1 MTFKYLLFSLLI
13 SLYSV
18 CTYSQATPDKL
29 PVGDTTLVIPTE
41 VSNSLDFMLQ
51 SWAVRHAAKSNCPT
65 SEIPPLVS
73 DSICKLRLSKLPY
86 LMEMPYNSTVRSY
99 IDLYTLRK
107 RRQMESMLGL
117 SEYYFPVFEQ
127 VLGANNLP
135 LELKYLSIIESALNT
150 TIVSRMGAAGLWQ
163 LMIATGKM
171 YGLEINSLVDER
183 LSPAKATN
191 AAAHFMKDLHS
202 IYGDWNLVIAAYN
215 CGPGNVNKAIRKAG
229 GKRDYWAI
237 YPYLP
242 RETRGYVPIFIAANY
257 SMHYAREHNLCSSNV
272 NMPAI
277 TDTIMVRKR
286 LHLLQVASVLRL
298 PIELVRLLNPQ
309 YRKDIIPGNTK
320 PYALCLPLKYVTLF
334 MEMQDTI
341 YAYKSDSLINNRR
354 GEIEIVENSNNV
366 SQENSG
372 GKLKLHKVL
381 KGQTLK
387 TIAAKYG
394 ISVSK
399 LKAWNG
405 IKGDKAKVGSMLKV
419 TKYNT
424 ESAIEPSKA
433 PIKPVVDEKKATL
446 DEPVVKP
453 VVSESPKLHIVAAG
467 QSLFS
472 IANLYGVTVENLK
485 QWNGLK
491 DAQVKIGDH
500 LKIRPIEPITT
511 KKVVETK
518 MSEMAVSK
526 PITNSVSLY
535 HTVTKKQSL
544 LAIAK
549 KYNVSVQDIKN
560 WNDLKNDQIQI
571 GDKLKVS
578 NSGVD
583 IETSTV
589 KTNKTTK
596 TIEDKTTKSVEAK
609 PIEKEK
615 ETSHTVSHGESLAS
629 IATKYNL
636 KVADLKK
643 WNHLKI
649 TRLDI
654 GDVLYLNS
662 TAKDN
667 SLDKSTKTSKEE
679 ENSPKTKV
687 KHKIKTHTV
696 SRGQNLGAIANRYGV
711 SVDDLKK
718 WNKMTDSRLSI
729 GDKIKLGE

>member
-1 MTFKYLLFSLLI
+1 MTLKYLLISLLI

-18 CTYSQATPDKL
+18 CSYSQATPDKL
-29 PVGDTTLVIPTE
+29 TVGDTTLVVPTE

-65 SEIPPLVS
+65 GEIPPLVS

-99 IDLYTLRK
+99 IDLYTLKK

-257 SMHYAREHNLCSSNV
+257 SLHYAREHNLCSANV

-286 LHLLQVASVLRL
+286 LHLSQVASVLRL
-298 PIELVRLLNPQ
+298 PLELVRLLNPQ

-341 YAYKSDSLINNRR
+341 YAYKADSLINNRR
-354 GEIEIVENSNNV
+354 GEIEIIENSKH
-366 SQENSG
+366 SGQENAG
-372 GKLKLHKVL
+372 GKVKLHKVL

-387 TIAAKYG
+387 SIAAKYG

-405 IKGDKAKVGSMLKV
+405 IKGDKAKVGTLLQV
-419 TKYNT
+419 TKYNA
-424 ESAIEPSKA
+424 EGAIEPTKEQ
-433 PIKPVVDEKKATL
+433 IKPAVDEKKATL
-446 DEPVVKP
+446 DEPELKP
-453 VVSESPKLHIVAAG
+453 IVSELPKIHTVIAG

-472 IANLYGVTVENLK
+472 IANFYGVTVENLK

-491 DAQVKIGDH
+491 DAQVKVGDH
-500 LKIRPIEPITT
+500 LKIRPIETVIN
-511 KKVVETK
+511 KKNIE
-518 MSEMAVSK
+518 SK
-526 PITNSVSLY
+526 KNEELPSKQIINSIIEY
-535 HTVTKKQSL
+535 HIVTKKQSL

-549 KYNVSVQDIKN
+549 KYNVSVQEIKD
-560 WNDLKNDQIQI
+560 WNDLKNDHIQI
-571 GDKLKVS
+571 GDRLKILKTGEDNAKTS
-578 NSGVD
+578 K
-583 IETSTV
+583 IE
-589 KTNKTTK
+589 K
-596 TIEDKTTKSVEAK
+596 TINPIVEKTLQAIDDKPSD
-609 PIEKEK
+609 KEK
-615 ETSHTVSHGESLAS
+615 LTSHTVSQGESLAS
-629 IATKYNL
+629 IATKYNI

-654 GDVLYLNS
+654 GDVLYLNP
-662 TAKDN
+662 TGKDN
-667 SLDKSTKTSKEE
+667 TLHKTTKSTKEE
-679 ENSPKTKV
+679 ENTPKSKV
-687 KHKIKTHTV
+687 KKKIKTHTV
-696 SRGQNLGAIANRYGV
+696 LRGQNLGSIANRYGV
-711 SVDDLKK
+711 SVDELKK
-718 WNKMTDSRLSI
+718 WNKLTDSRLSI
-729 GDKIKLGE
+729 GEKIKLGE